1 MNDHHAENGQSISC
15 EVHNLSVGHL
25 DNICYG
31 LAYYGF
37 NASANDSKC

>member
-1 MNDHHAENGQSISC
+1 MTITQRMASPISC